1 MACTWATTTA
11 GGAASFLPAPVWS
24 LLFPSKSKV
33 WRCHLL
39 SGYRTKLRAQ
49 ASGRGEGRGVGR
61 AAGWAGRRPTA
72 PSPRE
77 AAYTTAPSRGRPATR
92 PRARRRA
99 SPPTTAATTRPFPV
113 TLLRF
118 PFSNTS
124 PIHFLGVP
132 FKTKICGVKFLG
144 IVRRPPLPPHPHTPR
159 EGEVCRRRLISTVC
173 PYSATL
179 LLCKLGPPTKVN
191 YLLPCYYKDIYESIS
206 VLERRF
212 YCTSL
217 VYSYLLSNPSCPVPT
232 VCNVRIL

>member
-1 MACTWATTTA
+1 MGHDDSWRGGLLPSSCPSLIPPVPVQSVALSLVVRLPDQTAC
-11 GGAASFLPAPVWS
+11 
-24 LLFPSKSKV
+24 
-33 WRCHLL
+33 
-39 SGYRTKLRAQ
+39 SGLRERRE
-49 ASGRGEGRGVGR
+49 GRARGVGR

-72 PSPRE
+72 PSPKE
-77 AAYTTAPSRGRPATR
+77 AVYTTAPSRGRPATR